1 MNALL
6 RLGSDIF
13 IPKPPSTSRKRAI
26 AVEPASS
33 AASLISSTLMSILQK
48 QKKLIVKLG
57 IRITSRELE
66 RGLAERQRGQQQEDH
81 VTTGTGQLGR
91 GMRARRAPKRLQ

>member
-6 RLGSDIF
+6 RFNSDIF
-13 IPKPPSTSRKRAI
+13 ISKSSFTLRKRII
-26 AVEPASS
+26 AVKSASL
-33 AASLISSTLMSILQK
+33 AASLISLTLMNTLQK
-48 QKKLIVKLG
+48 QKKLIVKLE
-57 IRITSRELE
+57 IRITFRKLE
-66 RGLAERQRGQQQEDH
+66 RRLTERQRGQQQEDH